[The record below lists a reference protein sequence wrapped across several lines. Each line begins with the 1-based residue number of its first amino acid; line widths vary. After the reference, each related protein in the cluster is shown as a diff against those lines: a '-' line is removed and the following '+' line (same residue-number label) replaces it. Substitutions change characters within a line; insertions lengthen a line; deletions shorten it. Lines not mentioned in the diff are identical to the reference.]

1 MIVYPFPYF
10 RNFTTGTPTIPD
22 IYWNCYS
29 NEERMKK
36 LCCEYD
42 KIVKYLDAMADT
54 VNSQYRIIE
63 EINDNLPTLVADAVA
78 NDTNIRN
85 MIAEKVQQYLDG
97 TMVGTTYKDMTDHGF
112 IYSSSTHV

>member
-29 NEERMKK
+29 YEERIKK

-42 KIVKYLDAMADT
+42 KITKYLDAMADT
-54 VNSQYRIIE
+54 VNSQYVAIE
-63 EINDNLPTLVADAVA
+63 EINDNLVDKIIQAIDGDPETKQAILQAVQDYI
-78 NDTNIRN
+78 NSMT
-85 MIAEKVQQYLDG
+85 
-97 TMVGTTYKDMTDHGF
+97 VGHTYQSLKDNGF
-112 IYSSSTHV
+112 LYPGV